1 MTKEMKIYYTNFLND
16 YIGKIIVD
24 IETKAVDE
32 KEVIDALKELSQIA
46 VEELKTTFNTDIDN
60 IDLTAI
66 EIKLNKKSLIF
77 DNELT
82 TSDGDTIALGKFTT
96 NQTLLFLL
104 AVKNEMIELVRY
116 IHNDSTLIKPHW
128 SLPISEFEYSSKLN
142 LEKSKLFFRRYK

>member
-1 MTKEMKIYYTNFLND
+1 MKKEMKIYYTEFLND

-32 KEVIDALKELSQIA
+32 EEVIDALKELSQIA
-46 VEELKTTFNTDIDN
+46 VEELKTRFDTDIDD
-60 IDLTAI
+60 IDLRAI

-77 DNELT
+77 DNDLT
-82 TSDGDTIALGKFTT
+82 TSDGDIIALGKFTT

-116 IHNDSTLIKPHW
+116 IRNDSTLVKPHW
-128 SLPISEFEYSSKLN
+128 SLPISEFKYSSKLN
-142 LEKSKLFFRRYK
+142 LEKSKLFFRRYQ